1 MAARLEEENPLSVA
15 ELQDLLVRRFSE
27 RKPFPEILQS
37 IKRIYG
43 INYSD
48 IGKMLDLTKASMTK
62 WIKGFGIS
70 YEHLISLYYAF
81 PCLSMDELTLSVY
94 PDLWLCQQA
103 EAMRLSRKDL
113 KTVLVRLEKKVPDE
127 VVYKTSVISR
137 KSNYN

>member
-1 MAARLEEENPLSVA
+1 
-15 ELQDLLVRRFSE
+15 
-27 RKPFPEILQS
+27 
-37 IKRIYG
+37 
-43 INYSD
+43 
-48 IGKMLDLTKASMTK
+48 MLDLTKASMTK